1 MMFLMGPPSQRLRNY
16 LGERNIIFFIDFLV
30 VFLVS
35 HVMQSK
41 IQWLG
46 VKNVLCLILSAAFLM
61 RSLKKQSWSV
71 RA

>member
-46 VKNVLCLILSAAFLM
+46 VKNVLCLLLSAAFLM
-61 RSLKKQSWSV
+61 RSLKKQIWSV